1 MADGDLSSFRFEA
14 IMNNATKNSPY
25 KSSGKYMYAF
35 LLNTYK
41 QNC

>member
-1 MADGDLSSFRFEA
+1 MADGHLSSFQFEA
-14 IMNNATKNSPY
+14 IMNNATMKSPY

-41 QNC
+41 QKC